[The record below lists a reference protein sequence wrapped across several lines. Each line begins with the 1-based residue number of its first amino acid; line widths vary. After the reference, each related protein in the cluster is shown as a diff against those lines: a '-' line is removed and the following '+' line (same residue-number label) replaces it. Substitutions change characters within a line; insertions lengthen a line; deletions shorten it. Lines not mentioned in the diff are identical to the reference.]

1 MKSQYASTPTGDEM
15 ELNDLE
21 LQDVRI
27 ASAQSRTLFNTQE
40 KQRQLL
46 RE

>member
-21 LQDVRI
+21 LRDVRI
-27 ASAQSRTLFNTQE
+27 PSAQSRTVFN
-40 KQRQLL
+40 KQQKKRQLL